1 MKLENPWK
9 QNPWFESV
17 AVAQARARKQLP
29 QPVYAALVA
38 GSERG
43 QTIDDNQAAFAEL
56 GLAPH
61 VVGQKP
67 ERNQATT
74 VFGQEISSPV
84 IISPTGVQAVHP
96 DGEVA
101 VARAAAARN
110 TIMGLSN
117 FASKSIEEVVATG
130 AKTFFQMYWTGDR
143 DTMIQRMTRAHEAG
157 SLGLIATLDWSF
169 SMGRDWGSPEIPE
182 KVDLKTMVRFAP
194 KVATKARWLYRFG
207 QAYRATGAI
216 PDLTAPNLA
225 PPGGAAPTF
234 FGAYYEWMTTPPPSW
249 EDVAWMRETWA
260 QISGT
265 PFILKG
271 VSRVDDALRA
281 VDAGVAGLSVSNH
294 GGNNLDGTPAAIRMV
309 RPIAQ
314 AVGDQIDV
322 VMDGGVR
329 RGSDVVKAVALGAKA
344 VMIGRA
350 YLWGLAANG
359 QAGVE
364 NVLDIMNGGIDSAL
378 RGLSLSS
385 IAELTP
391 EHLLIPDGFDRAL
404 GAPAAVPARRAAAKP
419 KPPTRPAA
427 EVAGR

>member
-17 AVAQARARKQLP
+17 AVAQERARKRLP
-29 QPVYAALVA
+29 QPVYGALVA

-43 QTIDDNQAAFAEL
+43 QSVADNQAAFAEL

-61 VVGQKP
+61 VVGQLP
-67 ERNQATT
+67 ERSQATT
-74 VFGQEISSPV
+74 VFGQQIGLPV

-101 VARAAAARN
+101 VARAAAARG

-117 FASKSIEEVVATG
+117 FASKPVEEVTATG
-130 AKTFFQMYWTGDR
+130 ATTFFQMYWTGER

-157 SLGLIATLDWSF
+157 AKGLIATLDWSF

-182 KVDLKTMVRFAP
+182 KVDLKAMIRLAP
-194 KVATKARWLYRFG
+194 KVATKGRWMWQFG
-207 QAYRATGAI
+207 QQFRETGKL

-225 PPGGAAPTF
+225 PPGGEAPTF

-249 EDVAWMRETWA
+249 DDVAWMRATWA
-260 QISGT
+260 EISGT
-265 PFILKG
+265 PFVLKG
-271 VSRVDDALRA
+271 VCRVDDALRA
-281 VDAGVAGLSVSNH
+281 VDAGVAGISVSNH

-314 AVGDQIDV
+314 AVGDQVDV

-329 RGSDVVKAVALGAKA
+329 RGSDVVKALALGAKA

-364 NVLDIMNGGIDSAL
+364 NVLDVLSGGVDSAL
-378 RGLSLSS
+378 RGLALSS
-385 IAELTP
+385 TAELRP
-391 EHLLIPDGFDRAL
+391 EHLLVPDGFDRAL
-404 GAPAAVPARRAAAKP
+404 GVPETAR
-419 KPPTRPAA
+419 
-427 EVAGR
+427 AGR